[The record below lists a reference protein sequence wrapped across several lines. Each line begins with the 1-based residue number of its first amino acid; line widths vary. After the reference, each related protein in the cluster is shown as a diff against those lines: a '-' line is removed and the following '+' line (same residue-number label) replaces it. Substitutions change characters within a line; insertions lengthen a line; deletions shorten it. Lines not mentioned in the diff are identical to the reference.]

1 MKAKITNRTGRRSK
15 CIHCAR
21 TLIEVRE
28 ATDEYI
34 SVYGTD
40 DEVWM
45 DSVEGRALCLVNCYS
60 TAHITASEW
69 KAAQ

>member
-1 MKAKITNRTGRRSK
+1 
-15 CIHCAR
+15 
-21 TLIEVRE
+21 VRE

-40 DEVWM
+40 DEVWI
-45 DSVEGRALCLVNCYS
+45 DSVEGRALCLVNRYS